1 MSISESGLR
10 ATKKQRTRTTI
21 LANAIALFQKQ
32 GIRAT
37 RSAQI
42 AAASQVSAA
51 TLFNYFATKE
61 AIVMTLVSEA
71 LTEAAADFD
80 ARSPRDTSLEED
92 LFAHIATGLR
102 RLKPHRKYLQPV
114 LESSLSPVAKAAE
127 NGASESIRVDHLE
140 SVQALIVK
148 HRDSATASAVGM
160 QLYWTLYTGILAAWA
175 DDKSANQEDTLALLD
190 ESLKMFVGWLNDE
203 HQRSDTSYS

>member
-1 MSISESGLR
+1 MRITEE
-10 ATKKQRTRTTI
+10 AKQ
-21 LANAIALFQKQ
+21 
-32 GIRAT
+32 AT
-37 RSAQI
+37 RLRILEAAQSQFRTKGFDQTTTRDIARDSGI
-42 AAASQVSAA
+42 AAG